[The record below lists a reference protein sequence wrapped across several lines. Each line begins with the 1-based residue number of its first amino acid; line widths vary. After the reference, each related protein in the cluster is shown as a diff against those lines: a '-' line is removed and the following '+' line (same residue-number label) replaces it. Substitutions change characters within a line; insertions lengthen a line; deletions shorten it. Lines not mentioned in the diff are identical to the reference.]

1 MIPLFIVKQALCR
14 IGRHAVLKIDHFEV
28 ASGEHWCLFGS
39 NGAGKTLL
47 ANLISGKRVESGS
60 YVCYQTGFD
69 PALDIYA
76 VSFEEQQRLWQR
88 DNRLDISEYS
98 DKAEDAG
105 TVVLELIDSARSDA
119 EQDHDLLSELLTQLE
134 LQGVLGKGIR
144 FLSSGQIR
152 RVLIARALYGK
163 RAGAC
168 KLLILDDPLESIDK
182 DSRARISHCIEHYL
196 TDDCCSLQLC
206 RRKQDILPGVTHVAV
221 MDELSLLEQ
230 GDATAMRAGNAFE
243 NIDARRP
250 RIPAKLPP
258 PIADETDDEDA
269 QEPLIV
275 LDNVNAAY
283 GPTPVLSNLSWIMKP
298 WHHVLIEGPNGCGK
312 STLLSLI
319 DGENHKAYGQA
330 VSLFGRVRGS
340 GETVWE
346 VKARFGIV
354 SNELHN
360 KYVKGWKVLDVVVS
374 GFFNSVGLYD
384 DSGSAENN
392 AARQWLAALGI
403 EALQQHYYHEISF
416 GQQRLALL
424 ARAMVKHPRVLI
436 LDEPCV
442 GLDDYH
448 RRLILQTLDVIAS
461 QLHTNLVYVSH
472 VVGEQP
478 ACINQRLRF
487 LPTDVG
493 DYTVEQSAVP

>member
-119 EQDHDLLSELLTQLE
+119 EQDHDLLSELLTQLD

-206 RRKQDILPGVTHVAV
+206 RRKQDILPGVTHMAV

-243 NIDARRP
+243 DIDARRP

>member
-119 EQDHDLLSELLTQLE
+119 EQDHDLLSELLTQLD

-384 DSGSAENN
+384 DSGSAEIN

-416 GQQRLALL
+416 GQQRLALG